1 MEGPPR
7 GPEGACPAL
16 PAPQALLRRL
26 NPILQGTREWG
37 RSLQTPDGLPQA
49 PQLSRTAQLPG
60 GALQDSGR
68 RNHEGGC
75 EAWVRASGCP
85 GGGPAPPCALSPG
98 RLCEDGWACLPDA
111 AQPRTAPRLLA
122 QTQHKPRGGLGGTGC
137 RRRGEN
143 RASPSPRREAWP
155 HARPAEPGCPPLP
168 TRAEPGHCG
177 WPLRSLHR
185 RHLGHGAPVPSR
197 SHQLGWSVGPSHR
210 RPSLHLLDSRARIH
224 PPPPFTVGGRGLSQ
238 LVQNRRR

>member
-1 MEGPPR
+1 MGKVPANPRWASPGPSALAHCSAPWGGPP
-7 GPEGACPAL
+7 E
-16 PAPQALLRRL
+16 
-26 NPILQGTREWG
+26 
-37 RSLQTPDGLPQA
+37 
-49 PQLSRTAQLPG
+49 
-60 GALQDSGR
+60 SGR

-75 EAWVRASGCP
+75 EAWVRVSGCP

-98 RLCEDGWACLPDA
+98 RLCEDRWACLPDA

-122 QTQHKPRGGLGGTGC
+122 QTQHKPRWGLGGTGC
-137 RRRGEN
+137 WRRGEN

-155 HARPAEPGCPPLP
+155 RAQPAGPGCPPLP
-168 TRAEPGHCG
+168 TQAEPGHCG
-177 WPLRSLHR
+177 WPLRSPHR
-185 RHLGHGAPVPSR
+185 RHPGHGAPVPSR

-210 RPSLHLLDSRARIH
+210 WPSLHLLDSRACIH